1 MSNLAPHAFI
11 SLLALL
17 LMSGTN
23 VHSLHTKSLSN
34 SSNNKKSNQHQNG
47 FTEDSSL
54 SNKDYTWDSN
64 NDINNISD
72 TKTSKFIANELELE
86 QNNNKIFN
94 SSLVFK
100 LSDNENDQLSSYLIN
115 STQSAQDIFHSRDID
130 VNNEHNTSSD
140 FNSTTDD
147 ELVKNVG
154 ERELGLPFSFD
165 EGENTTLLLNN
176 AYTNLSHFNV
186 SFENYAD
193 IKAKTSHCLSCQ
205 IRNDSRDFRI
215 QSIKHQI
222 LKHLNFKSLPNATRN
237 AIPKMPALYHIYNA
251 NPELL
256 NDDPHSHGHES
267 DTDEFV
273 VKTER
278 VFTAAKE
285 ASSVNFNNISDS
297 VFFSQPAQLA
307 TARVRSAKL
316 WIYIRKAE
324 LQRPYL
330 LLTVRRIFLEQGTN
344 VILKFVYSSKI
355 NVSKAF
361 GWKRIELRDIVVDWM
376 KHPLFDIGL
385 QIRAENDKGQNLVV
399 LPPTDD
405 IDKGYEPWLD
415 IKIQE
420 VRSNSRH
427 KRSDSLVCS
436 GNTTENRCCRYP
448 LYVSFI
454 DFGWEWIIAPT
465 HVKADYCSG
474 ECRMTMQDNTPYSWV
489 NQQLPGSAGSCC
501 SPIKMSALPLLYFDE
516 NHNILYQ
523 ILQNMK
529 VEKCGCT

>member
-1 MSNLAPHAFI
+1 MWCCSLMLSCEFIGLSQTLFI
-11 SLLALL
+11 SL
-17 LMSGTN
+17 GRR
-23 VHSLHTKSLSN
+23 
-34 SSNNKKSNQHQNG
+34 
-47 FTEDSSL
+47 
-54 SNKDYTWDSN
+54 
-64 NDINNISD
+64 I
-72 TKTSKFIANELELE
+72 
-86 QNNNKIFN
+86 
-94 SSLVFK
+94 VF
-100 LSDNENDQLSSYLIN
+100 
-115 STQSAQDIFHSRDID
+115 SAS
-130 VNNEHNTSSD
+130 
-140 FNSTTDD
+140 
-147 ELVKNVG
+147 
-154 ERELGLPFSFD
+154 
-165 EGENTTLLLNN
+165 
-176 AYTNLSHFNV
+176 
-186 SFENYAD
+186 D

-267 DTDEFV
+267 DKDEFV

-285 ASSVNFNNISDS
+285 ASSPNFNNISDS